1 VKIVLYST
9 GCPKCQILKQALD
22 NLNLKYE
29 INGSVTDMLAR
40 GFTNAP
46 MLDVDGEV
54 LNYEKALERA
64 ERTNH
69 EKQ

>member
-1 VKIVLYST
+1 MKSTEVLLI
-9 GCPKCQILKQALD
+9 CLQ
-22 NLNLKYE
+22 
-29 INGSVTDMLAR
+29 

-54 LNYEKALERA
+54 LNYEKALEWA
-64 ERTNH
+64 ERINH

>member
-1 VKIVLYST
+1 MKIVLYST
-9 GCPKCQILKQALD
+9 GCPKCQILKQTLD

-29 INGSVTDMLAR
+29 INVSVTDMLAR

-54 LNYEKALERA
+54 LNYEKALEWA
-64 ERTNH
+64 ERINH